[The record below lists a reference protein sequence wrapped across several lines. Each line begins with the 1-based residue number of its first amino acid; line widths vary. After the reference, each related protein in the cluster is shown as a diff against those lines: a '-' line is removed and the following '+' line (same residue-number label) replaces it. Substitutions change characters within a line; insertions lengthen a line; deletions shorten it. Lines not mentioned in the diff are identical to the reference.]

1 LKTTIK
7 NKAMFKPG
15 KSGNINGRPK
25 GTPNK
30 ATGSIRQK
38 INAFL
43 SDNWEQM
50 EKDFLA
56 LDPKDRLMFYEKLMQ
71 YGVPKL
77 QSTTLS
83 TNYDLMTEEELNFI
97 IEKLL
102 NHD

>member
-1 LKTTIK
+1 MPFKTGI
-7 NKAMFKPG
+7 
-15 KSGNINGRPK
+15 SGNPNGRPN

-30 ATGSIRQK
+30 ATGSIRQR

-50 EKDFLA
+50 EKDFEA
-56 LDPKDRLMFYEKLMQ
+56 LEPKDRLLFYEKLMQ

-77 QSTTLS
+77 QSTSLS
-83 TNYDLMTEEELNFI
+83 TNYDLMTDEQLNFI

-102 NHD
+102 SHEQTTEN